1 MAANTSQPS
10 TMRAWTFNSGG
21 TPEKVLSFN
30 PSFPAPA
37 APKGSDVLIKISHAS
52 LSSPGSNLMR
62 DIPSLLRKNAIPEL
76 DFSGRVVSTGPDV
89 PVEFAPGAAVF
100 DTVSKSGS
108 IIHNQGTLAEYI
120 LLNVNCIAVKPTSI
134 TFAEAACLSCLG
146 QVALEM
152 VRQAKIKSGDRVLV
166 NGGSGA
172 VGSAAIQLC
181 KDLGAFVVTT
191 CSTKNTYRMKQ
202 SLGMRQVDLI
212 SFLLL
217 TQRKANLSL
226 AKMQIIDYALVKS
239 IPAALE
245 NSHSASQFDAIL
257 DTVGSRELFLRCP
270 KYLKPEGV
278 FINVGDGSEGRLS
291 LILHTLQNVLQP
303 SILGGVPR
311 RYLTFSAPL
320 NGPNAAYLGTLASK
334 GKMMVFIDSTFSL
347 EDALSGY
354 KRYKS
359 GQAQGRV
366 VIDIA
371 NMDTQDQ

>member
-10 TMRAWTFNSGG
+10 TMRAWTFSSGG
-21 TPEKVLSFN
+21 MPDKVLSFN
-30 PSFPAPA
+30 PSFPVPA
-37 APKGSDVLIKISHAS
+37 APKGSDILIKISHAS

-76 DFSGRVVSTGPDV
+76 DFSGRVVSAGPDV
-89 PVEFAPGAAVF
+89 PGEYAAGVAVF
-100 DTVSKSGS
+100 GTVSKSGS
-108 IIHNQGTLAEYI
+108 IVHNQGTLAEYI
-120 LLNVNCIAVKPTSI
+120 VLNVNCIAVKPTNI

-181 KDLGAFVVTT
+181 KDLGAFVT
-191 CSTKNTYRMKQ
+191 
-202 SLGMRQVDLI
+202 
-212 SFLLL
+212 
-217 TQRKANLSL
+217 NLSL
-226 AKMQIIDYALVKS
+226 TKMQMIDYALVKS

-245 NSHSASQFDAIL
+245 NSYSASQFDAIL

-270 KYLKPEGV
+270 KYLKHEGV

-291 LILHTLQNVLQP
+291 LILHTLQNMLQP

-320 NGPNAAYLGTLASK
+320 NGQNAAYLGTLASK

-347 EDALSGY
+347 EDVINGY

-366 VIDIA
+366 VIDIS

>member
-1 MAANTSQPS
+1 
-10 TMRAWTFNSGG
+10 MRAWTFSSGG

-30 PSFPAPA
+30 QSFPAPA
-37 APKGSDVLIKISHAS
+37 TPKGSNVLIKISHAS

-76 DFSGRVVSTGPDV
+76 DFSGRVVLAGPDV
-89 PVEFAPGAAVF
+89 PAEFAPGVAVF
-100 DTVSKSGS
+100 GTVSKSGS

-120 LLNVNCIAVKPTSI
+120 VLNVNCIAVKPSNI

-172 VGSAAIQLC
+172 VGAAAIQLC

-191 CSTKNTYRMKQ
+191 CSTKNAFRMKQ
-202 SLGMRQVDLI
+202 SLG
-212 SFLLL
+212 
-217 TQRKANLSL
+217 RKTNLSL
-226 AKMQIIDYALVKS
+226 AKMQVIDYALVKS
-239 IPAALE
+239 IPVALE
-245 NSHSASQFDAIL
+245 NSYSASQFDAIL

-270 KYLKPEGV
+270 KYLKPEGI
-278 FINVGDGSEGRLS
+278 FINVGDGNEGQLS

-303 SILGGVPR
+303 SFLGGVPR
-311 RYLTFSAPL
+311 RYMTFSAPL
-320 NGPNAAYLGTLASK
+320 NGKNAAHLGNLASK
-334 GKMMVFIDSTFSL
+334 GKMMVFVDSTFSL
-347 EDALSGY
+347 EDVISGY
-354 KRYKS
+354 KRYKG

>member
-1 MAANTSQPS
+1 
-10 TMRAWTFNSGG
+10 MRAWTFSSGG
-21 TPEKVLSFN
+21 TPEKVLSFK

-37 APKGSDVLIKISHAS
+37 TPNGSDVLVKISHAS

-76 DFSGRVVSTGPDV
+76 DFSGRVVSAGPDV
-89 PVEFAPGAAVF
+89 PAEFASGAAVF
-100 DTVSKSGS
+100 GTVSKLGS

-120 LLNVNCIAVKPTSI
+120 VLNVNCIAVKPTSI

-146 QVALEM
+146 QVAMEM
-152 VRQAKIKSGDRVLV
+152 VRQAKIKKGDRVLV

-172 VGSAAIQLC
+172 VGAAAVQLC

-191 CSTKNTYRMKQ
+191 CSTKHAYRMKQ
-202 SLGMRQVDLI
+202 SLGM
-212 SFLLL
+212 
-217 TQRKANLSL
+217 
-226 AKMQIIDYALVKS
+226 QIIDYTQVNS

-245 NSHSASQFDAIL
+245 NSYSASQFDAIL
-257 DTVGSRELFLRCP
+257 DAVGSRELFLRCP
-270 KYLKPEGV
+270 KYLKPEGL
-278 FINVGDGSEGRLS
+278 FINVGDSNGSRLG

-311 RYLTFSAPL
+311 RYITFGAPL
-320 NGPNAAYLGTLASK
+320 NGQNAAHLGRLASK

-347 EDALSGY
+347 EDVISGY

-371 NMDTQDQ
+371 NMDTRDQ